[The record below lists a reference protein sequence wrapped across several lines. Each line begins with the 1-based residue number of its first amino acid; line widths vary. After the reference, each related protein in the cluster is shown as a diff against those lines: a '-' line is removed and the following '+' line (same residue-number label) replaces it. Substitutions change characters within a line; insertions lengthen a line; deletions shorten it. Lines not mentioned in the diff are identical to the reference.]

1 MEDNVKVIHFLI
13 KRRGVQSLV
22 FVQITFENRITNF
35 YSENSEVD
43 IKTIV
48 ANLQP
53 LLVSNVFAYLHILIQ
68 LRSVKKCL
76 YETSL
81 RGNFLNF
88 REFATNLQKSNSLKY
103 FSKNSRKFI
112 SYKVNFK
119 CQLNEN

>member
-1 MEDNVKVIHFLI
+1 MKDNVKVIHFLI

-88 REFATNLQKSNSLKY
+88 REFGTNLQKSDS
-103 FSKNSRKFI
+103 
-112 SYKVNFK
+112 
-119 CQLNEN
+119 